1 MLRIRPGTK
10 QLPQISRPKKI
21 LAVLALSL
29 LLWNTGCQTPDG
41 VEPSPAASSF
51 PQVEGTPPP
60 IPDFPSQGPLPTPM
74 PRNNNAFADGAAVEE
89 LAADASAGGGGGE
102 SAAKR
107 ATSSADEA
115 PAVRPVAEAPS
126 AAEPA
131 APPADGDLAIAPELP
146 PQPQPQAGLLTAG
159 EWDDLSHWDF
169 WLDLLNDQNWS
180 GMPTIWGINTTQ
192 RVPVVVTGPEGRL
205 ADVPLELLDAQDQV
219 LFQARTNTNG
229 TAELFAA
236 LSSQQQAAAVK
247 VRLNLGEASQ
257 EQDISLPF
265 AASEPLQFELQ
276 QSLKPA
282 VHADLMLSIDTTG
295 SMGDELEYLKSEL
308 KNVAQRISAQNTQE
322 LTLRLSANFYRDT
335 TDEYVVRSF
344 PFTEDANAVAQQ
356 LSEQSANGGGDFPEA
371 VDVALADAVDE
382 HVWSPTARAR
392 LLFLVL
398 DAPPHKDEN
407 NLKRLHTSLT
417 RAAAKGIRIIP
428 VASSGIDKETEFL
441 LRMMA
446 QATGGRYVFLTDD
459 SGIGSSHL
467 KPTVGQYDVE
477 KLNDLMVRIASEY
490 IAGTVNTSPALAPPQ
505 NNANQTQQSQE

>member
-1 MLRIRPGTK
+1 MFRIRPGSK

-21 LAVLALSL
+21 LTVLALSL
-29 LLWNTGCQTPDG
+29 MFWNTGCQSPDG
-41 VEPSPAASSF
+41 VTPSPAPSAF

-89 LAADASAGGGGGE
+89 LAADASAGGGE
-102 SAAKR
+102 SVAKR
-107 ATSSADEA
+107 TTSSADA
-115 PAVRPVAEAPS
+115 PAARPVAEAPG

-131 APPADGDLAIAPELP
+131 APTLDGDLVIAPELP

-180 GMPTIWGINTTQ
+180 GMPAIWGVNTKQ
-192 RVPVVVTGPEGRL
+192 RVPVVVTGPEGPL
-205 ADVPLELLDAQDQV
+205 ADLPLELLDAQDQV

-257 EQDISLPF
+257 EQEISLPF
-265 AASEPLQFELQ
+265 VVNEPLQFEVQ

-344 PFTEDANAVAQQ
+344 PFTEDATAVAQQ

-398 DAPPHKDEN
+398 DAPPHKEEQ
-407 NLKRLHTSLT
+407 NLKRLHTSLS

-446 QATGGRYVFLTDD
+446 QTTGGRYVFLTDD

-490 IAGTVNTSPALAPPQ
+490 IAGTANTSPALGSSQ
-505 NNANQTQQSQE
+505 SNSNQTQ